1 MLSSYRNQKIN
12 SANQLTGFYVM
23 GTMIVKELIVTSGVL
38 FTAERKNS
46 VISSWSQK
54 KASTFLVL
62 IKVKLKRYTQ
72 EDKLFAALTIS
83 RDTSV

>member
-1 MLSSYRNQKIN
+1 MLASYRNQKIN

-46 VISSWSQK
+46 VSLPDRK
-54 KASTFLVL
+54 KRQVL
-62 IKVKLKRYTQ
+62 
-72 EDKLFAALTIS
+72 F
-83 RDTSV
+83 